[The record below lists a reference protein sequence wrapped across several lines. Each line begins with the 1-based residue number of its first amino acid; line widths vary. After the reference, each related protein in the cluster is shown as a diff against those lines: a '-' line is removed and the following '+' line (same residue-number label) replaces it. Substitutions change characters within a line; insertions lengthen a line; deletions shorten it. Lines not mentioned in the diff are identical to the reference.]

1 MSKKITIRKAKLT
14 DSEFLLKILIEA
26 VNRKFINS
34 LKVDK
39 KNINVWNQWLKQK
52 LKSEKFIIFIGKNKF
67 QKEFGYVSFDE
78 IIKNVFEVRI
88 GNLPRF
94 YGKGFGSLML
104 SKSIIKF
111 LKLFKPK
118 KIISIV
124 KKNNIRSSKCFIKNG
139 FKRKK
144 INFTK
149 HLNLKKINLKKD
161 DYFEFIKKNKI

>member
-1 MSKKITIRKAKLT
+1 MRQSKENL
-14 DSEFLLKILIEA
+14 F
-26 VNRKFINS
+26 S

-67 QKEFGYVSFDE
+67 FYVSFDE

-144 INFTK
+144 NQFYKTFK
-149 HLNLKKINLKKD
+149 
-161 DYFEFIKKNKI
+161 FEKN